1 MSHAALW
8 PSPWPA
14 EDGGPSRQQVPSRLG
29 VAGGGLGI
37 TEGTQL
43 LSTSR
48 IALASTM
55 VVLRNPGEVYLLGHT
70 AGDEA
75 ISWVEQIDPV
85 SLEPQRRS
93 PDLPGGPTWPGGI
106 AAHAN
111 GSLHVVFGRYAH
123 RLSPSLDLIASVR
136 LPRERPYNSFVVL
149 PDGSLA
155 TKDFAGARPG
165 HPEAATD
172 GPPSHLLILDP
183 ETLEIRA
190 ELELPERSIARLSA
204 DGSDIYIV
212 GDTSLLRARWD
223 GVHLELD
230 QTFRAR
236 YRTMEGQSYGWDAV
250 IAAGAAWFLDNGEG
264 SERFAGTFRGL
275 GVSSA
280 PLHLVRVDLETAH
293 VSLHEICGLPGGL
306 IANPPAVDVERGIA
320 VGYDSGNGVVAAFAF
335 DTTGVTHRLWQR
347 SLDHAAHPLLYADTG
362 ELVLCHMEVGAA
374 SEQVVIVD
382 IETGADKARVA
393 TGSPIQSVLF
403 ACPGWDRDLYLCS
416 LMSLARVFVPAE

>member
-1 MSHAALW
+1 MSHSALW

-14 EDGGPSRQQVPSRLG
+14 EDGGPSRRQVPDIVGAAGAGLG
-29 VAGGGLGI
+29 VMAGTPL
-37 TEGTQL
+37 TA
-43 LSTSR
+43 TSR
-48 IALASTM
+48 MVLAATM
-55 VVLRNPGEVYLLGHT
+55 VVLREPGEVYLLGHT
-70 AGDEA
+70 AGDDA

-85 SLEPQRRS
+85 TLEPVRRS
-93 PDLPGGPTWPGGI
+93 ADLPGGPTWPGGI

-111 GSLHVVFGRYAH
+111 GSLYVVFGRYAH
-123 RLSPSLDLIASVR
+123 RLSPSLEVLASVR

-165 HPEAATD
+165 HPEAATS
-172 GPPSHLLILDP
+172 GPPSHLVVLDP
-183 ETLEIRA
+183 DTLEVRA
-190 ELELPERSIARLSA
+190 ELDLPERSIARLSA
-204 DGSDIYIV
+204 DGNDVYVV
-212 GDTSLLRARWD
+212 GDHSLVRARWD
-223 GVHLELD
+223 GSHLHLD
-230 QTFRAR
+230 PSLRAR
-236 YRTMEGQSYGWDAV
+236 YRTMDGQTYGWDAV

-264 SERFAGTFRGL
+264 SERFAGTFRGI

-280 PLHLVRVDLETAH
+280 PLHLVRVDLETAE

-320 VGYDSGNGVVAAFAF
+320 VGYDSGNGVVTAFSF
-335 DTTGVTHRLWQR
+335 DDAGVTGRLWQR

-362 ELVLCHMEVGAA
+362 ELVLCHMETGAA

-382 IETGADKARVA
+382 IETGADMARVD

-403 ACPGWDRDLYLCS
+403 ACPGWGRDLYLCS
-416 LMSLARVFVPAE
+416 LMTVTRIAVDG

>member
-1 MSHAALW
+1 MRHPALW

-14 EDGGPSRQQVPSRLG
+14 EDGGPSRRQVPDIIGRAGAGLG
-29 VAGGGLGI
+29 VVAATSL
-37 TEGTQL
+37 T
-43 LSTSR
+43 STSR
-48 IALASTM
+48 MVLASTM
-55 VVLRNPGEVYLLGHT
+55 VVLREPGEVYLLGHT
-70 AGDEA
+70 AGDDA

-85 SLEPQRRS
+85 SLEAIRRS
-93 PDLPGGPTWPGGI
+93 ADLPGGPTWPGGI

-111 GSLHVVFGRYAH
+111 GSLYVVFGRHAH
-123 RLSPSLDLIASVR
+123 RLSPSLELLASVR

-149 PDGSLA
+149 PDGSIA

-165 HPEAATD
+165 HPEAATT
-172 GPPSHLLILDP
+172 GPPSHLVVLDP
-183 ETLEIRA
+183 ETLAVRA

-204 DGSDIYIV
+204 DGSDVYIV
-212 GDTSLLRARWD
+212 GDHSVVRARWD
-223 GVHLELD
+223 GSQLHLDEG
-230 QTFRAR
+230 FRAR
-236 YRTMEGQSYGWDAV
+236 YRTMDGQTYGWDAV

-280 PLHLVRVDLETAH
+280 PLHLVRVDLETAD

-320 VGYDSGNGVVAAFAF
+320 VGYDSGNGVVSAFSF
-335 DTTGVTHRLWQR
+335 DDTGVTGRLWQR

-362 ELVLCHMEVGAA
+362 ELVLCNMQTGAT

-382 IETGADKARVA
+382 IETGADAARVE

-403 ACPGWDRDLYLCS
+403 ACPGWGRDLYVCS
-416 LMSLARVFVPAE
+416 LMTVTRIAADG